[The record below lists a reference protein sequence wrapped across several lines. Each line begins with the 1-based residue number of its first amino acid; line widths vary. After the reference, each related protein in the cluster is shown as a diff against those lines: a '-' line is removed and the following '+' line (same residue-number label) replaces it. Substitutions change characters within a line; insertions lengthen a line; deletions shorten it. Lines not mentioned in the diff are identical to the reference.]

1 MSQPIGEP
9 RSRDQALRRRR
20 AVTIALVAAATALA
34 ALIAASPADA
44 GSYVATQC
52 SPADQG
58 AGAAWERTSADYRER
73 RRCSDGG
80 GLQVFQDAGATA
92 HGRYGAWVW
101 RAPAGTVFTSLQVN
115 ASLVNHAGH
124 HGELWATQSSGS
136 RVEFGSEH
144 RDFRVHHA
152 SGSFSRLE
160 SMLRCVSGDGC
171 GRASDDEAHAYA
183 KGVFLRIDDR
193 SAPEVKAEGGSLLGA
208 PVVRGTRGLAF
219 AAADR
224 GGGVRRVSVT
234 ANGTEL
240 ASDVRNCEVADGFA
254 TALTPCPRTT
264 TGSWSVNTAALSFA
278 TGPNQVGACASDLAL
293 DSTPNRDCTEHK
305 VWVDNVCPASSQGGT
320 ELTARFKGGRDR
332 ALIRSNRS
340 ARVQGRLL
348 GPNADAVANAAV
360 CALTRVARDGS
371 PVVVARTAATD
382 ARGRYELAL
391 PRGASRRLF
400 IHHVHGSTVVA
411 RHGLTLRSSVRPTL
425 TVKPNQGLENGERL
439 GFEGRLPGP
448 ACSRRIVKVQAKVG
462 SRWQVFRTDRT
473 NERCRY
479 AAGYRLHA
487 TTASTK
493 YRFRSLV
500 PPQAG
505 YPYERGHSKAKNV
518 AVTG

>member
-1 MSQPIGEP
+1 MSQPIGDS
-9 RSRDQALRRRR
+9 RNRDQALRRRR
-20 AVTIALVAAATALA
+20 AVTIALVAAATAVA
-34 ALIAASPADA
+34 ALIAARPADA

-52 SPADQG
+52 SPADHG
-58 AGAAWERTSADYRER
+58 SGAAWERTSADYRER

-124 HGELWATQSSGS
+124 HGELWATRSSGS
-136 RVEFGSEH
+136 RAEFGSEH

-152 SGSFSRLE
+152 NGSFSRLE

-171 GRASDDEAHAYA
+171 GSASEDEAHAYA

-193 SAPEVKAEGGSLLGA
+193 SAPELETDGGSLLGA
-208 PVVRGTRGLAF
+208 EVVRGIRSLAF

-224 GGGVRRVSVT
+224 GSGVRRLSVI

-240 ASDVRNCEVADGFA
+240 ASDLRNCDVADGFA
-254 TALTPCPRTT
+254 TALSPCPAAV
-264 TGSWSVNTAALSFA
+264 TGSWSVNTAGASFE

-293 DSTPNRDCTEHK
+293 DSTPNRDCTEHT
-305 VWVDNVCPASSQGGT
+305 VWVDNVCPASSQAGT
-320 ELTARFKGGRDR
+320 TLTARFNGGRGR
-332 ALIRSNRS
+332 ASIRSNRS
-340 ARVQGRLL
+340 ARLEGRLV
-348 GPNADAVANAAV
+348 GPSGEAVANATV
-360 CALTRVARDGS
+360 CGLTRVARAGA
-371 PVVVARTAATD
+371 PVVVARTSATD
-382 ARGRYELAL
+382 DQGRYEFAL
-391 PRGASRRLF
+391 PKGASRRVF
-400 IHHVHGSTVVA
+400 VHHVHGSTVVA

-425 TVKPNQGLENGERL
+425 TVKPDRALANGDQLR
-439 GFEGRLPGP
+439 FSGRLPGP

-473 NERCRY
+473 NERCHY
-479 AAGYRLHA
+479 AARYRLHA
-487 TTASTK
+487 TTGATN
-493 YRFRSLV
+493 YRFRALV

-505 YPYERGHSKAKNV
+505 YPYERGRSKAKSV
-518 AVTG
+518 AVTA